1 LVTEPIEIM
10 HLSKLCNDGTTF
22 SCLKQEDL
30 QRTNSKIEKML
41 REEKKVRNNRIKI
54 LLLGCG
60 EAGKSTFIKQMRII
74 HSQSGQIWTQQQLV
88 QHRKDVLRNI
98 IQCLQILIENADLP
112 TGLANTARVIQEL
125 SPDNETDQGKL
136 YQHRKFIDEIWA
148 DESVQEVYKK
158 RGNINL
164 PDGCKYFLTNLERL
178 TSPGYEPT
186 NQDILQIRVMTT
198 GVVEYSFKM
207 KSHGHPTKE
216 ILMIDVGGQR
226 SERRKWIHC
235 FDDVLL
241 LMFLCAVSE
250 YDQALLE
257 DPSQNR
263 MEESRNLFKILVK
276 EPSFRNS
283 SIALFFNKKDLME
296 EKIRYSSLET
306 HFPEF
311 INFKGYKQNDYTSAV
326 SFIQDMFL
334 NMKDKNGLYIIDTK
348 VTPVFCHY
356 TCATDTQN
364 IKTVFKD
371 VKVTILEKTFN
382 NIV

>member
-1 LVTEPIEIM
+1 MTESIETM

-136 YQHRKFIDEIWA
+136 YQNRKFIDEIWA

-326 SFIQDMFL
+326 NFIQDMFL

-364 IKTVFKD
+364 VKTVFKD

>member
-1 LVTEPIEIM
+1 
-10 HLSKLCNDGTTF
+10 
-22 SCLKQEDL
+22 
-30 QRTNSKIEKML
+30 L

-136 YQHRKFIDEIWA
+136 YQNRKFIDEIWA

-326 SFIQDMFL
+326 NFIQDMFL

-364 IKTVFKD
+364 VKTVFKD